1 MIYNNMKTIIES
13 IKKTNYSEWHDVKCI
28 KELTIER
35 KTGTNTFKVDTEYKA
50 SKINDNWWL
59 IDQIGVSSE
68 EFKKHFKDI

>member
-1 MIYNNMKTIIES
+1 MKNIIES

-28 KELTIER
+28 KEFTIER
-35 KTGTNTFKVDTEYKA
+35 KTSSYTFKKGTEYKA

-59 IDQIGVSSE
+59 IDQVSVSKE